1 MGVYFEDD
9 DDKSEAFIESVRTSP
24 ALSQSNIPLDKGK
37 GKGKERAT
45 SAEEQAPLSQVSV
58 TLPPG
63 EQPRMIGGQ
72 EIAAAVSSS
81 SNLGGAGALSAAD
94 ELERARQ
101 FRSREAEEDRGEQN
115 FRCPVPGCG
124 RTFEK
129 QYLLKRAYHFFDLR
143 LGCLGM

>member
-1 MGVYFEDD
+1 MDVYVEDPEDD

-45 SAEEQAPLSQVSV
+45 SADEQAQLSQVKV

-63 EQPRMIGGQ
+63 EQSQVVGGQ
-72 EIAAAVSSS
+72 EITAMAAVSSS
-81 SNLGGAGALSAAD
+81 SNLGGAGALNAAD

-101 FRSREAEEDRGEQN
+101 FRTREAEEDRGEQN

-129 QYLLKRAYHFFDLR
+129 QYLLKRACHFLT
-143 LGCLGM
+143 

>member
-1 MGVYFEDD
+1 MGVYLEDD

-24 ALSQSNIPLDKGK
+24 AMSQSNIPLDKGK
-37 GKGKERAT
+37 GKERAT
-45 SAEEQAPLSQVSV
+45 SADTQPPLSQVSV

-63 EQPRMIGGQ
+63 EEAQMIGGQ
-72 EIAAAVSSS
+72 EVMAAVSSS
-81 SNLGGAGALSAAD
+81 SNIGGAGALSAAD

-101 FRSREAEEDRGEQN
+101 FRSREAEEDRGEQT

-129 QYLLKRAYHFFDLR
+129 QYLLKRAYHPFDLR
-143 LGCLGM
+143 LGHLGM